1 MLKWIIW
8 KHTQIKV
15 VLDNMAY
22 LLEKG
27 FGPTICW
34 NESAAIDR
42 LLEDDFARDEV
53 ASFIW
58 FSSPRPLLRI
68 ERGGL
73 IGGSFFES
81 V

>member
-1 MLKWIIW
+1 
-8 KHTQIKV
+8 
-15 VLDNMAY
+15 MAY
-22 LLEKG
+22 LLDKG

-34 NESAAIDR
+34 NESGAIDR
-42 LLEDDFARDEV
+42 LLKDDFARGVV

-73 IGGSFFES
+73 IGGSFFEL

>member
-1 MLKWIIW
+1 
-8 KHTQIKV
+8 
-15 VLDNMAY
+15 MAY
-22 LLEKG
+22 LLDKE

-34 NESAAIDR
+34 SESGAIDR
-42 LLEDDFARDEV
+42 LLEDDFARGEV

-58 FSSPRPLLRI
+58 FSSPTPLLRI

-73 IGGSFFES
+73 IGGNFFES